1 MDPRFAELLTQMGET
16 AMLQQCYMF
25 MAFSTERLT
34 KEERQLLEAKFAQDR
49 RYEELRLP
57 PAPTVECVPP
67 TYGSYFGLEGAV
79 LPPTVPPTVPP
90 HVSFKLVAEV
100 LTAVPK
106 EAERFW
112 SAKRAKNFAAY
123 LDRYNEVTW
132 GRVNHARA
140 LQLLARCAG
149 ITTEQLF
156 KTDPITYRM
165 RLLPHRIGEEGL
177 KRLLGRAYHL

>member
-1 MDPRFAELLTQMGET
+1 MDSRFAELLTQMGET

-34 KEERQLLEAKFAQDR
+34 NEKRQLLEAKFAQDR

-57 PAPTVECVPP
+57 PAPTVECVTPI
-67 TYGSYFGLEGAV
+67 YGSYFGLEDAV
-79 LPPTVPPTVPP
+79 LPSTVPRR
-90 HVSFKLVAEV
+90 VSFKPVAEV

-112 SAKRAKNFAAY
+112 PAKRAKNFVAH
-123 LDRYNEVTW
+123 LDRYNDVTW
-132 GRVNHARA
+132 GQVNHARA
-140 LQLLARCAG
+140 LQLLARSAG

-156 KTDPITYRM
+156 NTDPMTYGM

-177 KRLLGRAYHL
+177 KRLLGRTYPL

>member
-25 MAFSTERLT
+25 VAFSTQRPTE
-34 KEERQLLEAKFAQDR
+34 EEREFLEAKFAQDR
-49 RYEELRLP
+49 RYEEMRLP
-57 PAPTVECVPP
+57 PAPATEPAPP
-67 TYGSYFGLEGAV
+67 TYGSYFGLEWVV
-79 LPPTVPPTVPP
+79 LPPMAQR
-90 HVSFKLVAEV
+90 HVSFKPVAEPV
-100 LTAVPK
+100 APK

-123 LDRYNEVTW
+123 LDRYNDVTW
-132 GRVNHARA
+132 GRVNHTRA

-156 KTDPITYRM
+156 KTDPITYGLRM
-165 RLLPHRIGEEGL
+165 LPHRIGEEGL
-177 KRLLGRAYHL
+177 KELLGRAYPL